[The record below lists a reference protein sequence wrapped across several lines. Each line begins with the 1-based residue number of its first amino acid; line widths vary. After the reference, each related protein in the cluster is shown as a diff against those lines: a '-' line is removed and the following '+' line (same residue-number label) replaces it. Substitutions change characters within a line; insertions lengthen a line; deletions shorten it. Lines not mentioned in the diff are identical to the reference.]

1 MDFILVLSLQ
11 TNKKKCTSFVVGQ
24 ASSPKARMVFRFDDH
39 SSNTKT
45 NVNREET
52 YVIVHESFSTVENRG
67 AFEWNKPSC
76 WYSNL
81 WFSLKKNPSNDFTQM
96 QILLIRSGVLNRARG
111 FRILRQLFK
120 HSNHSDVPFKHLNEN
135 KGRMKLQKHKQRKSS
150 MLDQVRLNGHTTWFS
165 DLTTIIQTQKHIT
178 VPFQTLQRK

>member
-1 MDFILVLSLQ
+1 MKIKKIQSLFANNNETVQRSWILFLFSLSKQ
-11 TNKKKCTSFVVGQ
+11 TKKSAHPSWSVKQVPRKHGWFSDLTTIVQTQKPMWIERKLMWSSMK
-24 ASSPKARMVFRFDDH
+24 ASAPLR
-39 SSNTKT
+39 
-45 NVNREET
+45 
-52 YVIVHESFSTVENRG
+52 IVEHLSGT
-67 AFEWNKPSC
+67 KPSC

-165 DLTTIIQTQKHIT
+165 D
-178 VPFQTLQRK
+178 